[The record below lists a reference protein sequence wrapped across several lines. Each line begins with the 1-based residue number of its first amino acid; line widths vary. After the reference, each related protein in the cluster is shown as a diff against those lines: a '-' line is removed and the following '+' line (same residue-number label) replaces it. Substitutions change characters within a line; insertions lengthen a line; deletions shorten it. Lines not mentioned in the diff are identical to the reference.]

1 MHLNGDAL
9 NTNIL
14 KQLFVEKPKILE
26 EIDFGDGVTLDN
38 LDSQMYGNAGGNVV
52 ELREAKK
59 H

>member
-9 NTNIL
+9 NTTIL
-14 KQLFVEKPKILE
+14 KQLFVEKPKILQ
-26 EIDFGDGVTLDN
+26 EIDFGEGVTLSN
-38 LDSQMYGNAGGNVV
+38 LDEKMYAGKPGNFV